1 MDKKNFPL
9 PKTARRLPIVKA
21 QDVEFS
27 MDEADAE
34 DLEAMERAE
43 AAEKRQNDI

>member
-1 MDKKNFPL
+1 MEKKNYPL

-27 MDEADAE
+27 MDQADEE

>member
-1 MDKKNFPL
+1 LEKNKLFL
-9 PKTARRLPIVKA
+9 PKIARRLPIVKA

-27 MDEADAE
+27 IDEADEE

-43 AAEKRQNDI
+43 AADKRQNEF